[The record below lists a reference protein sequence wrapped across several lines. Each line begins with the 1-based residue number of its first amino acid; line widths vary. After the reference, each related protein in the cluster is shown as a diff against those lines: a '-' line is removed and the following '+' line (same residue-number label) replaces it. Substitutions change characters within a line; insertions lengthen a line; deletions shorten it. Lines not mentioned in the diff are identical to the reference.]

1 MTGFLIY
8 YILLLVIDYISH
20 LRGEL
25 MTSGVSRGRNLSE
38 EERKKIARELIEGYK
53 KMAPLNRKLAEEY
66 FIKVEGETK

>member
-1 MTGFLIY
+1 
-8 YILLLVIDYISH
+8 
-20 LRGEL
+20 